1 MYLHSQ
7 GQLDLAKGTPR
18 MDRLVGEVM
27 HHGVMTCRRDTPIQ
41 DVARFMAD
49 NDVSALVVVNDDGN
63 MIGLISR
70 TDLVNARL
78 YEQYWKHW
86 RGLTAG
92 HIMITDVVVVRP
104 NHTMQD
110 ASKLMMDRHIHRV
123 VVVDGGDEGDKPVG
137 ILSVTDVVRDI
148 ARDE

>member
-1 MYLHSQ
+1 
-7 GQLDLAKGTPR
+7 

-27 HHGVMTCRRDTPIQ
+27 HHGVLTCRRDTPIQ

-49 NDVSALVVVNDDGN
+49 NDVSALVVVNDDDN

-92 HIMITDVVVVRP
+92 HIMITDVVVVNP
-104 NHTMQD
+104 KDTMQH
-110 ASKLMMDRHIHRV
+110 ASKLMMERHIHRV
-123 VVVDGGDEGDKPVG
+123 VVVEPGEQGGKPVG
-137 ILSVTDVVRDI
+137 VLSVTDVVRDI

>member
-1 MYLHSQ
+1 ME
-7 GQLDLAKGTPR
+7 
-18 MDRLVGEVM
+18 RLVSEIM
-27 HHGVMTCRRDTPIQ
+27 HHGVLTCSRDTPIQ
-41 DVARFMAD
+41 DVARQMAD
-49 NDVSALVVVNDDGN
+49 NDVSALIVVNEDGD

-92 HIMITDVVVVRP
+92 HIMVTDVVSVRSQD
-104 NHTMQD
+104 TMQD
-110 ASKLMMDRHIHRV
+110 ASKLMMERRIHRV
-123 VVVDGGDEGDKPVG
+123 VVLDHSDEGKKPLG

>member
-1 MYLHSQ
+1 
-7 GQLDLAKGTPR
+7 
-18 MDRLVGEVM
+18 
-27 HHGVMTCRRDTPIQ
+27 GVLTCSRDTPIQ
-41 DVARFMAD
+41 DVARQMAD
-49 NDVSALVVVNDDGN
+49 NDVSALIVVNEDGD

-92 HIMITDVVVVRP
+92 HIMVTDVVSVRSQD
-104 NHTMQD
+104 TMQD
-110 ASKLMMDRHIHRV
+110 ASKLMMERRIHRV
-123 VVVDGGDEGDKPVG
+123 VVLDSDAGKKPLG